1 MVAVAMKNGRK
12 KASNRMGQSLR
23 KQMETFR
30 VQKSAAPR
38 QVPAFQIPPW
48 RRPAVGPCCGPF
60 LGGRMRIVLLAL
72 LVVAGSARPITLE
85 ELLAKN
91 RPARG
96 GRTPHALQ
104 ALPLAP
110 PVPFSA

>member
-1 MVAVAMKNGRK
+1 MVAVEMKNGRK

-60 LGGRMRIVLLAL
+60 LGGRMRIVLLSL
-72 LVVAGSARPITLE
+72 LVVAGSAPPLPLH
-85 ELLAKN
+85 ELL
-91 RPARG
+91 PT
-96 GRTPHALQ
+96 TPPPR
-104 ALPLAP
+104 ALPLRP
-110 PVPFSA
+110 QL